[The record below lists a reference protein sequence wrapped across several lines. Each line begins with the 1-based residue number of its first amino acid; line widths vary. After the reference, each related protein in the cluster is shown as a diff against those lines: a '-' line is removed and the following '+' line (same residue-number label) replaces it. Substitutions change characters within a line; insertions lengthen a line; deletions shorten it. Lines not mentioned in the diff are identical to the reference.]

1 MGETVE
7 GVNQGNGAIDSL
19 LHKHSFVVTAS
30 LNPS

>member
-1 MGETVE
+1 VRASGCR
-7 GVNQGNGAIDSL
+7 VNQGNGAIDSL